1 MRRPWRSYVARRQ
14 DGGYTALV
22 KPDVM
27 KRLWRAREAIEKDYR
42 EPLSLSLALVS
53 QHAAYSP
60 FHFQRLY
67 CSAFGESP
75 QEHLARR
82 RFEEARSLLL
92 RTTLPVI
99 EIAYQVGYESPA
111 GFTNAFRARTGY
123 SPRAYRAEMRARSFL
138 IDMGHLFVPSCFLA
152 ACGGSGVAAR

>member
-1 MRRPWRSYVARRQ
+1 MQ
-14 DGGYTALV
+14 
-22 KPDVM
+22 
-27 KRLWRAREAIEKDYR
+27 RLWRAREVIEKGYR
-42 EPLSLSLALVS
+42 EPLSLALLS

-82 RFEEARSLLL
+82 RFEEARRLL
-92 RTTLPVI
+92 RCSTLPVI

-111 GFTNAFRARTGY
+111 SFTNAFRARTGY
-123 SPRAYRAEMRARSFL
+123 PPCAYRAEMRARSFL

-152 ACGGSGVAAR
+152 ACGGFGVAAR

>member
-1 MRRPWRSYVARRQ
+1 VIEE
-14 DGGYTALV
+14 GYAT
-22 KPDVM
+22 
-27 KRLWRAREAIEKDYR
+27 
-42 EPLSLSLALVS
+42 PLSLEQVS
-53 QHAAYSP
+53 THAAYSP

-67 CSAFGESP
+67 RSAFGESP

-82 RFEEARSLLL
+82 RFEVARSLLL

-138 IDMGHLFVPSCFLA
+138 IDMGHLFVPNCFLA
-152 ACGGSGVAAR
+152 AYGGFGGFGTAAR